1 MTDNHQEY
9 YKMSEVEDELW
20 WYRILHLLVFNNI
33 KDSDK
38 NISILDAGCGT
49 GGLLDFLYKKGFK
62 NLSGFDISKEAIAL
76 SKKKFQDKE
85 NVKLYLDDLGTQENL
100 ADLFDVIVSNDTF
113 YFFSLEENKN
123 ILNKF
128 YKHLNP
134 DGLVLLNLPVFT
146 QFRGIHDKT
155 VGIKQRFHPNDLD
168 IIINKDCFEIIDVKF
183 WPFLLSPLIYFVRL
197 KQRFQL
203 RRIKEKQEN
212 MDFESDV
219 KLPISL
225 INNILYYITRL
236 EMLLPFNIPFSSS
249 MFVVLKAKK

>member
-9 YKMSEVEDELW
+9 YKMSEIEGELW
-20 WYRILHLLVFNNI
+20 WFRILHFLVFNNI

-49 GGLLDFLYKKGFK
+49 GGLLDFLYKRGFK

-76 SKKKFQDKE
+76 SKEKFQDKE
-85 NVKLYLDDLGTQENL
+85 NVKLYLDDLGTQEKL
-100 ADLFDVIVSNDTF
+100 VDSFDVIIANDTLC
-113 YFFSLEENKN
+113 YLSLEENKN

-128 YKHLNP
+128 YKRLNSN
-134 DGLVLLNLPVFT
+134 GLVLLNLPAFN
-146 QFRGIHDKT
+146 QFEGIHDKA
-155 VGIKQRFHPNDLD
+155 VGLRGRFHPNDLD
-168 IIINKDCFEIIDVKF
+168 ILVNKDHFEIIDVKF
-183 WPFLLSPLIYFVRL
+183 WPFLLSPLIYFFRL

-203 RRIKEKQEN
+203 RRIKQKQEN

-225 INNILYYITRL
+225 INNMLYYITRL